1 MIEIKTNFKRD
12 EYINKAHRIVLSTLP
27 FNILIL
33 PMEAGGGGGE
43 VPKKDGLRCSRLVPL
58 KPSRI

>member
-12 EYINKAHRIVLSTLP
+12 EYINKAHRIVLSILP

-33 PMEAGGGGGE
+33 PMEGLSGG
-43 VPKKDGLRCSRLVPL
+43 VPKKDGL
-58 KPSRI
+58 